1 MIKYMSECVAVE
13 AVVLRS
19 HFFFFMRN
27 MKPEILRILDSNYID
42 YNTTIISIK
51 FYYTAV
57 WQKYVWAIQQCTIHY
72 KLCTNKYA

>member
-1 MIKYMSECVAVE
+1 MNECVAVE
-13 AVVLRS
+13 AVVLHS

-27 MKPEILRILDSNYID
+27 MKPEILRFLEDSNYID
-42 YNTTIISIK
+42 YSTAIISIK

>member
-1 MIKYMSECVAVE
+1 MNECVAVE